1 MQPIAPNSD
10 SIAVHM
16 LRWGKMARK
25 MPRSFDSD
33 GVTYNMMDGE
43 GGTFGKMLPGRGFVP
58 SFDLKSLG
66 IDRGYLPNVY
76 DPSMYRKLEDEHRKL
91 LEKQGVIER
100 YGSRFAHFKMQ
111 HGAIASYDQIIAQRG
126 SGFANDMAFSKNTLT
141 TVAQNWSSLFG
152 TATGMPGA
160 GTYLATTAP
169 TDGNLDRTTTG
180 ALSQYLSR
188 AQTGSNKFYLLSF
201 GYGAVQQI
209 NMAALVDI
217 INHGGS
223 YRLVATTAEIVATPT
238 VTSQRQY
245 ATGNGVG
252 NLLTFIVTTAGTPVA
267 QTLTVTYVDQAGSS
281 TAAPALTMANVACV
295 KDTIF
300 TSGASFTAANAT
312 GLIVP
317 LAAASTGVQA
327 VKQTLA
333 SVGTGSTGVLA
344 HNVFYPLAFVPGLAA
359 NAYVERDATSQIDGI
374 QELANVSGVI
384 GCLQVYVLTNTTST
398 GVLTGYVKTVQG

>member
-10 SIAVHM
+10 AIAINM
-16 LRWGKMARK
+16 LRWGRMARK

-43 GGTFGKMLPGRGFVP
+43 GGTFGKMLPGRGFIP
-58 SFDLKSLG
+58 SFDLKALG
-66 IDRGYLPNVY
+66 IDRGHLPNVY
-76 DPSMYRKLEDEHRKL
+76 DPSIYRKLEDEQRAALQKTD
-91 LEKQGVIER
+91 VVER

-111 HGAIASYDQIIAQRG
+111 HGAIASYDGIIAQRG
-126 SGFANDMAFSKNTLT
+126 NGFFNDMAFSKNTLT
-141 TVAQNWSSLFG
+141 TVAQNWSSLFA

-169 TDGNLDRTTTG
+169 TDANLDRTTAG

-188 AQTGSNKFYLLSF
+188 AQTGSNKFYLLTF

-209 NMAALVDI
+209 NMACLADI
-217 INHGGS
+217 INHGGA

-238 VTSQRQY
+238 IASQRQY

-252 NLLTFIVTTAGTPVA
+252 NLLTFIVRTAGTPVA
-267 QTLTVTYVDQAGSS
+267 QTFIATYVDQAGAN
-281 TAAPALTMANVACV
+281 TAAPTLTMANVACV

-300 TSGASFTAANAT
+300 TSGASFTAANQV
-312 GLIVP
+312 GLFVP

-327 VKQTLA
+327 MKQTLV
-333 SVGTGSTGVLA
+333 SVGTASTGDLA

-359 NAYVERDATSQIDGI
+359 NAYVERDSTSQIDGI

-384 GCLQVYVLTNTTST
+384 GCLTMYVLTNTTST